1 MVSKFGTGFTV
12 EFANS
17 KKVNNKAHKE
27 NINLD
32 KTTRRKEFQRSL
44 QIAQDSISSKSSYSS
59 QKNKKQENTKLKK
72 RTLLLIM
79 RKRNVMKEKLDTA

>member
-1 MVSKFGTGFTV
+1 MVSNLVQVFTV

-59 QKNKKQENTKLKK
+59 QKNKKQENTK
-72 RTLLLIM
+72 IE
-79 RKRNVMKEKLDTA
+79 EKDPAIDYE